1 MPHTSTQSNIETV
14 TLVRTQVSGPGP
26 RLRAAREALG
36 LGLKDIAKRMRL
48 QEHIIH
54 QIEQDM
60 YDENTALVFVKGYLR
75 SYAVLVGLNADQIIQ
90 DFTSMGLS
98 EDRDAPDLTKL
109 IKKSDRPRRMN
120 LPLTLQSNPAVL
132 WSCVAGTALAIVG
145 LLWAYSG
152 SISTMGSNVP
162 AVAVQASPAQATAA
176 PLALEAAIPA
186 GPAAPQSADP
196 KLATQAKNTPAPAAT
211 TGAGASAPKAETTT
225 AEPLLF

>member
-1 MPHTSTQSNIETV
+1 MPHTSTQANIESV
-14 TLVRTQVSGPGP
+14 TLIRTQVSGPGP

-109 IKKSDRPRRMN
+109 IKKSDKPRRMN
-120 LPLTLQSNPAVL
+120 IPLVLQSNPAVL
-132 WSCVAGTALAIVG
+132 WSCVAGTVLAIVG

-152 SISTMGSNVP
+152 AITNMGAQSAVVATQAVP
-162 AVAVQASPAQATAA
+162 VQPT
-176 PLALEAAIPA
+176 PVALEAAL
-186 GPAAPQSADP
+186 PAAPVAAPAATDP
-196 KLATQAKNTPAPAAT
+196 KLATQAKNTPAAAAPT
-211 TGAGASAPKAETTT
+211 TSGAAAPKAETTT

>member
-1 MPHTSTQSNIETV
+1 MPHTSTQSNIESV
-14 TLVRTQVSGPGP
+14 TLIRTQVSGPGP

-109 IKKSDRPRRMN
+109 IKKSDKPRRMN
-120 LPLTLQSNPAVL
+120 IPLVLQSNPAVL
-132 WSCVAGTALAIVG
+132 WSCAAGTALAVVG

-152 SISTMGSNVP
+152 SITTMGAQP
-162 AVAVQASPAQATAA
+162 AVVATQAAPVQPTPPALEAALPAA
-176 PLALEAAIPA
+176 PLAAPAAI
-186 GPAAPQSADP
+186 DP
-196 KLATQAKNTPAPAAT
+196 KLATQAKNTPAPAAAT
-211 TGAGASAPKAETTT
+211 TPGAPAPKAETTT

>member
-1 MPHTSTQSNIETV
+1 MPHTNTLSNIESV

-36 LGLKDIAKRMRL
+36 LDIKDIAKRMRL

-98 EDRDAPDLTKL
+98 EDRDAPDLSKL
-109 IKKSDRPRRMN
+109 IKKSDKPRRMN

-152 SISTMGSNVP
+152 SISTMNTTP
-162 AVAVQASPAQATAA
+162 AVAEQAVPAMAAPVAQALPEA
-176 PLALEAAIPA
+176 PLASQPAVEAKLTTQTKTLPA
-186 GPAAPQSADP
+186 GAA
-196 KLATQAKNTPAPAAT
+196 TPAAT
-211 TGAGASAPKAETTT
+211 VTGDATPKAETTT
-225 AEPLLF
+225 TEPLLF

>member
-1 MPHTSTQSNIETV
+1 MPHTNTLSNIESV

-36 LGLKDIAKRMRL
+36 LNLKDIAKRMRL

-109 IKKSDRPRRMN
+109 IKKSDKPRRMN

-152 SISTMGSNVP
+152 SISSIGSHS
-162 AVAVQASPAQATAA
+162 AVVATHATPVQAMPV
-176 PLALEAAIPA
+176 ALEAA
-186 GPAAPQSADP
+186 PAALPTPPQSAADP
-196 KLATQAKNTPAPAAT
+196 KLATQAKNTPAPAAATT
-211 TGAGASAPKAETTT
+211 TGAPAPKPETTT